1 LFVNAELKELNNLS
15 TRIMTMQEGSEGN
28 VKLGSDLGNEA
39 NQFLQVSM
47 LEMLSFLMVDV
58 MSGWQN
64 VVVPN

>member
-1 LFVNAELKELNNLS
+1 LYVYAELKELNNFS

-64 VVVPN
+64 VAAPN